1 MPTPVPQGLVPKTT
15 DFADRIRANFKT
27 QSAMTTFGIEMLDVV
42 AGHTRLEMLANDRV
56 LQQQGFVHGGV
67 IAAAMDSACG
77 YAALSLAAADRE
89 VLTIEYKV
97 SFIAPAVGER
107 YEFEGQVIKPGRT
120 ISFTEG
126 TAFAINGEVRKLV
139 ATLNASMAIVAA
151 PDAGR
156 RTNDAG
162 RMTGVCACQQPVPV
176 PASPTDRNIRKA
188 AVHLMD
194 CGRTV
199 H

>member
-97 SFIAPAVGER
+97 SFIAPAIGER

-120 ISFTEG
+120 ISFTG
-126 TAFAINGEVRKLV
+126 DSICNQRRGAQTGRLAQRIHGDCCCAGYV
-139 ATLNASMAIVAA
+139 T
-151 PDAGR
+151 PDE
-156 RTNDAG
+156 
-162 RMTGVCACQQPVPV
+162 
-176 PASPTDRNIRKA
+176 
-188 AVHLMD
+188 
-194 CGRTV
+194 
-199 H
+199 

>member
-97 SFIAPAVGER
+97 SFIAPAIGER

-126 TAFAINGEVRKLV
+126 TAFAINGGERKLA

-151 PDAGR
+151 PNA
-156 RTNDAG
+156 
-162 RMTGVCACQQPVPV
+162 
-176 PASPTDRNIRKA
+176 
-188 AVHLMD
+188 
-194 CGRTV
+194 
-199 H
+199 

>member
-1 MPTPVPQGLVPKTT
+1 MPTPVPQGLIPKDP
-15 DFADRIRANFKT
+15 DFASRIRANFLT
-27 QSAMTTFGIEMLDVV
+27 QTAMTTFDVEMTDVV
-42 AGHTRLEMLANDRV
+42 AGHTRLQMMANDRV

-67 IAAAMDSACG
+67 VAAAMDSACG

-126 TAFAINGEVRKLV
+126 TAFAITGGERKLI

-151 PDAGR
+151 PPD
-156 RTNDAG
+156 
-162 RMTGVCACQQPVPV
+162 
-176 PASPTDRNIRKA
+176 
-188 AVHLMD
+188 
-194 CGRTV
+194 
-199 H
+199 

>member
-1 MPTPVPQGLVPKTT
+1 MPTPVPQGLISKDP
-15 DFADRIRANFKT
+15 DFTSRIRANFLT
-27 QSAMTTFGIEMLDVV
+27 QTAMTTFGVEMTDVV
-42 AGHTRLEMLANDRV
+42 AGHTRLQMMANDRV

-67 IAAAMDSACG
+67 VAAAMDSACG

-89 VLTIEYKV
+89 VLTIEYMV

-126 TAFAINGEVRKLV
+126 TAFAITGGERKLI

-151 PDAGR
+151 PPD
-156 RTNDAG
+156 
-162 RMTGVCACQQPVPV
+162 
-176 PASPTDRNIRKA
+176 
-188 AVHLMD
+188 
-194 CGRTV
+194 
-199 H
+199 

>member
-27 QSAMTTFGIEMLDVV
+27 QSAMTTFGIEMLGVA
-42 AGHTRLEMLANDRV
+42 AGHTRLEMPANDRV

-97 SFIAPAVGER
+97 SFIAPAIGER

-120 ISFTEG
+120 ISFAEG
-126 TAFAINGEVRKLV
+126 TAFAINGGVRKLV

-151 PDAGR
+151 PDA
-156 RTNDAG
+156 
-162 RMTGVCACQQPVPV
+162 
-176 PASPTDRNIRKA
+176 
-188 AVHLMD
+188 
-194 CGRTV
+194 
-199 H
+199 

>member
-97 SFIAPAVGER
+97 SFIAPAIGER
-107 YEFEGQVIKPGRT
+107 
-120 ISFTEG
+120 
-126 TAFAINGEVRKLV
+126 
-139 ATLNASMAIVAA
+139 
-151 PDAGR
+151 
-156 RTNDAG
+156 
-162 RMTGVCACQQPVPV
+162 
-176 PASPTDRNIRKA
+176 
-188 AVHLMD
+188 
-194 CGRTV
+194 
-199 H
+199 

>member
-1 MPTPVPQGLVPKTT
+1 MPTPVPQGLVPKTA

-27 QSAMTTFGIEMLDVV
+27 QSAMTTFGIEMLDVT

-126 TAFAINGEVRKLV
+126 TAFAIHGGVRKLV

-151 PDAGR
+151 PDA
-156 RTNDAG
+156 
-162 RMTGVCACQQPVPV
+162 
-176 PASPTDRNIRKA
+176 
-188 AVHLMD
+188 
-194 CGRTV
+194 
-199 H
+199 

>member
-15 DFADRIRANFKT
+15 DFADRIRSNFKT

-42 AGHTRLEMLANDRV
+42 AGNTRLEMLANDRV

-126 TAFAINGEVRKLV
+126 TAFAINGGVRKLV

-151 PDAGR
+151 PDA
-156 RTNDAG
+156 
-162 RMTGVCACQQPVPV
+162 
-176 PASPTDRNIRKA
+176 
-188 AVHLMD
+188 
-194 CGRTV
+194 
-199 H
+199 

>member
-1 MPTPVPQGLVPKTT
+1 MPTPVPQGLIPKDP
-15 DFADRIRANFKT
+15 DFASRIRANFLT
-27 QSAMTTFGIEMLDVV
+27 QTAMTTFGVEMTHVV
-42 AGHTRLEMLANDRV
+42 AGHTRLQMMANDRV

-67 IAAAMDSACG
+67 VAAAMDSACG

-126 TAFAINGEVRKLV
+126 TAFAITGGERKLI

-151 PDAGR
+151 PPD
-156 RTNDAG
+156 
-162 RMTGVCACQQPVPV
+162 
-176 PASPTDRNIRKA
+176 
-188 AVHLMD
+188 
-194 CGRTV
+194 
-199 H
+199 

>member
-97 SFIAPAVGER
+97 SFIAPAIGER
-107 YEFEGQVIKPGRT
+107 YEFEGQVIKLGPHHQLYRGDGICNQWRGAQTGRHAERIHGDCCRAGCVT
-120 ISFTEG
+120 
-126 TAFAINGEVRKLV
+126 
-139 ATLNASMAIVAA
+139 
-151 PDAGR
+151 PDE
-156 RTNDAG
+156 
-162 RMTGVCACQQPVPV
+162 
-176 PASPTDRNIRKA
+176 
-188 AVHLMD
+188 
-194 CGRTV
+194 
-199 H
+199 